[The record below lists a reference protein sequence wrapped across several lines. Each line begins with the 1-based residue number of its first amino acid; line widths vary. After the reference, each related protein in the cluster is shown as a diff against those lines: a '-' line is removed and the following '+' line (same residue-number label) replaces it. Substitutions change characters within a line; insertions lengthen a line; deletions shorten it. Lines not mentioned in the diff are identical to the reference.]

1 MVFKCLTQTL
11 PFPTNRSL
19 ETFCSGGA
27 FPTEPLVAKKITAEG
42 VSLLKKLLV
51 VDPKDRLTAEAT
63 LDAGW
68 LQISDYSFR
77 SEMTASQE
85 VLVKDH
91 TVPAIIPEDRGST
104 ISGQKSET
112 SEPHVAVIQDALIG
126 PRTLNVADTST
137 LGHKHH
143 EDIGTQSQTPVQDTE
158 GSTSKESDAM
168 EKQDALN
175 YPHTHG
181 QEPASLTQNGKT
193 SGKLQTLPPM
203 LQKWDDKTPYQ
214 GPGFGEDSAVSG
226 PRNSVSQINNQTSDV
241 IKLTSSRGL
250 NKSSTN
256 GKALPLRP
264 QDDKKQEGAAIVLHP
279 DIASERAIQDVH
291 ATQFLLGNGFD
302 IHADN
307 FDANKAL
314 LWADARDPKGRM
326 VQLLSEKGAD
336 VARGDNN
343 GRKVLHMATLGRDE
357 AAVRLL
363 LEKGADVTADN
374 HGLTLLH
381 IAAWQGD
388 EAMVRLLLEK
398 EADIAAKANDN
409 ATALHLAACQGH
421 EVVVRLLL
429 EKGADIAAKTLLF
442 AAWGGHEPV
451 VQLLLENKAG
461 VTADE
466 NGWTLLHIAAWQG
479 DEAMVR
485 LLLEKEA
492 DIAAKANDN
501 ATALYLAACRGHEVV
516 VRLLLEKGAD
526 IAAKTDN
533 KMTALLFAAGE
544 GHEAVVRL
552 LLEKR
557 ADIAAKG
564 DNGMT
569 ALHLAAWYRHEAVV
583 RLLLEKGAD
592 IAAKTDNRRTALH
605 LAVCKGHEAVVRL
618 LLEKGADIAA
628 KGDNGMTALHF
639 AAWQGRE
646 AAVRLLLEKG
656 ADIAAKGDNGMTALH
671 FAAWYGHE
679 AVVRLLLEK
688 GADAAAKDGEMPAL
702 YLATKGGH
710 EAVVQLLIPLTP

>member
-42 VSLLKKLLV
+42 VSFLKKLLV

-104 ISGQKSET
+104 ISGQKSDT
-112 SEPHVAVIQDALIG
+112 SEPHVAVIQDARIG

-143 EDIGTQSQTPVQDTE
+143 EDIGTQSQTPAQDTE
-158 GSTSKESDAM
+158 GSTSKESDTM
-168 EKQDALN
+168 EQQDALS

-181 QEPASLTQNGKT
+181 LEPASLTQNGKT

-326 VQLLSEKGAD
+326 VQSLSEKGAD
-336 VARGDNN
+336 VARRDNN
-343 GRKVLHMATLGRDE
+343 GRTVLHMATWGRDE

-363 LEKGADVTADN
+363 LEKKAGVTADEN
-374 HGLTLLH
+374 GWTLLH

-398 EADIAAKANDN
+398 EADVAAKANDN

-429 EKGADIAAKTLLF
+429 EKGADIAAK
-442 AAWGGHEPV
+442 G
-451 VQLLLENKAG
+451 
-461 VTADE
+461 
-466 NGWTLLHIAAWQG
+466 
-479 DEAMVR
+479 
-485 LLLEKEA
+485 
-492 DIAAKANDN
+492 
-501 ATALYLAACRGHEVV
+501 
-516 VRLLLEKGAD
+516 
-526 IAAKTDN
+526 DN

-544 GHEAVVRL
+544 GHEAV
-552 LLEKR
+552 
-557 ADIAAKG
+557 
-564 DNGMT
+564 M
-569 ALHLAAWYRHEAVV
+569 
-583 RLLLEKGAD
+583 
-592 IAAKTDNRRTALH
+592 
-605 LAVCKGHEAVVRL
+605 
-618 LLEKGADIAA
+618 
-628 KGDNGMTALHF
+628 
-639 AAWQGRE
+639 
-646 AAVRLLLEKG
+646 RLLLEKG

-688 GADAAAKDGEMPAL
+688 GADIAAKTDNRRTAL
-702 YLATKGGH
+702 LLAACKGHEAVVRLLLEKGADIAAKGDNGMTALHFAAWKGREAAVRLLLEKGVDIAAKGDNGMTALHFAAWYGH